1 VDGRSITSP
10 KAMSCHAVGLLR
22 RGGRVEQ
29 GPAPD
34 YLQHPLVRRIVE
46 AILPLRCTKKR
57 PLNRQTGDPCRRGS
71 LGVEQPIP
79 KIFVRLTPLPQVFRH
94 AVRCS
99 PSIATRIRRSK
110 SRWQVLVEAGTCAS
124 RFFAPLLP
132 AALLTRS
139 PRDRFGCPLPGPR
152 RSPRY
157 IFSTGNTRLEI
168 PRYCL
173 GSG

>member
-1 VDGRSITSP
+1 RDPCP
-10 KAMSCHAVGLLR
+10 KA
-22 RGGRVEQ
+22 
-29 GPAPD
+29 
-34 YLQHPLVRRIVE
+34 
-46 AILPLRCTKKR
+46 
-57 PLNRQTGDPCRRGS
+57 S
-71 LGVEQPIP
+71 LGVEQPMSRIC
-79 KIFVRLTPLPQVFRH
+79 VRLAPRPHVFRH
-94 AVRCS
+94 AARCW
-99 PSIATRIRRSK
+99 PFIGTRIRRSR

-139 PRDRFGCPLPGPR
+139 PRGRFGGLLPCRR

-157 IFSTGNTRLEI
+157 IPSTGNTRLEI